1 MIMSTETETVETVE
15 TVAAPGRIEDIERK
29 SQLTGT
35 VTRTELYGA
44 FIDIGVGVDAVIH
57 ISQLGDKRVN
67 RVSDALKVG
76 DEVTVWVDKVNPE
89 TNQVIVTMNEP
100 LAVEWDDL
108 REGQEYTGTVVR
120 LENFGAFVG
129 IGAEKEGLVHVS
141 ELSHEYI
148 KHPSQVVAVG
158 DEVQVKV
165 LGASRRK
172 QRINLSIKALLDS
185 PKAVDTNEGSFE
197 DMDFQDDEAPTAME
211 IAFRQASGETLDN
224 IERSS
229 RRNKRQ
235 RRNSRKRRQQQDALI
250 SRTLNYSHE

>member
-1 MIMSTETETVETVE
+1 MSTEIEAVETVE

-44 FIDIGVGVDAVIH
+44 FIDVGVGVDAVIH
-57 ISQLGDKRVN
+57 ISQLGNKRVN
-67 RVSDALKVG
+67 RVSDAVTVG
-76 DEVTVWVDKVNPE
+76 DEITVWVDKVDPE
-89 TNQVIVTMNEP
+89 TKQIIVTMNEP

-108 REGQEYTGTVVR
+108 REGQQYTGKVVR

-185 PKAVDTNEGSFE
+185 PQAADKNEGSFD
-197 DMDFQDDEAPTAME
+197 DMDFQDDEMAPTAME
-211 IAFRQASGETLDN
+211 IAFRQASGETLDT

-235 RRNSRKRRQQQDALI
+235 KRNSRKRRQQQDALI